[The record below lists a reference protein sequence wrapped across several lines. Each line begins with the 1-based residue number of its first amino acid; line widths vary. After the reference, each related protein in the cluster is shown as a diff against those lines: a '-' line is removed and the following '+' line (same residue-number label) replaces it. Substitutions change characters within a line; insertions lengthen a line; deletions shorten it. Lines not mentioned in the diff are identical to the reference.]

1 MTMLLDVIKERAK
14 KAMIEKDSVAR
25 DILRLAQGEI
35 QTIEARNEKAV
46 TDDEAAAV
54 VRKLIKSNQETS
66 ANSEDVEQKKILAL
80 EISTLESLLPKS
92 MSHDEIL
99 AALAPVY
106 AAIKEAKTDG
116 QATGVAMKQLKQ
128 SGANASGIEVTAVV
142 KALRTPA

>member
-1 MTMLLDVIKERAK
+1 MILDVIKERAK

-35 QTIEARNEKAV
+35 QTAEARNEKPV
-46 TDDEAAAV
+46 TDDEAAGI
-54 VRKLIKSNQETS
+54 VRKLVKSNTETM
-66 ANSEDVEQKKILAL
+66 AKSEDAEQKKILAQENAVL
-80 EISTLESLLPKS
+80 EALLPKA

-99 AALAPVY
+99 AALAPVH

-128 SGANASGIEVTAVV
+128 VGATAGGTEVAAVV